1 MYHSTLCITVA
12 KILKTV
18 KLLYSSSVSLL
29 KWILLL
35 YSMCEVVKVCKFFF
49 TTNLTNVDSMWSY
62 SVVRRLFVFPR
73 WALWFFKND
82 KSKTWQANLRLI
94 SKFDTVE
101 DFWAYVFVT
110 CWVHATQYHRL
121 KCKARI
127 IVWMGFWF
135 LFFLSKNVDDNSCL
149 CWCVSMKFKLAYSL
163 RRGCMYSYAMLIILS
178 LEKSMP
184 ILKL

>member
-62 SVVRRLFVFPR
+62 SVVRRLFVCLFFPR

-135 LFFLSKNVDDNSCL
+135 LFLFFWAKMLMIIPVCVGVFQWNSNWPIRWGEVACIHML
-149 CWCVSMKFKLAYSL
+149 CSL
-163 RRGCMYSYAMLIILS
+163 Y
-178 LEKSMP
+178 
-184 ILKL
+184 

>member
-12 KILKTV
+12 KILKTI
-18 KLLYSSSVSLL
+18 KLLYSSSVSLPL

-35 YSMCEVVKVCKFFF
+35 LYSMFEVVKVCKFFF
-49 TTNLTNVDSMWSY
+49 TTNLTNVDSMRSY
-62 SVVRRLFVFPR
+62 SVVRRLFVCFHR

-101 DFWAYVFVT
+101 DFWAYVFDT

-127 IVWMGFWF
+127 IVWMGFC
-135 LFFLSKNVDDNSCL
+135 FFVFWAKMLMIIPVCVFQWNSNWPIRWGEVACIHML
-149 CWCVSMKFKLAYSL
+149 WSL
-163 RRGCMYSYAMLIILS
+163 YGKKHAH
-178 LEKSMP
+178 P
-184 ILKL
+184 